1 MDCSVSRA
9 KAFLQT
15 GIMYATKDTEIE
27 SNQSKMNDMKN
38 VISSFSEKS
47 VWANIFRKFPLKS

>member
-27 SNQSKMNDMKN
+27 NTQSKMNDMKN
-38 VISSFSEKS
+38 VTSSLSEKS
-47 VWANIFRKFPLKS
+47 V

>member
-1 MDCSVSRA
+1 MDCNVSRA

-27 SNQSKMNDMKN
+27 NIQSRMNDMKN
-38 VISSFSEKS
+38 VTSSLSEKS
-47 VWANIFRKFPLKS
+47 V